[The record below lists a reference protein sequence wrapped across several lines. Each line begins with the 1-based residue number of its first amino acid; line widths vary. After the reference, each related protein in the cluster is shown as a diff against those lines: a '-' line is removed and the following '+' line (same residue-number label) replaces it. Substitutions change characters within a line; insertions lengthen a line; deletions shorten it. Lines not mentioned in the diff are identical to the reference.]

1 MLLIPSICFLP
12 FPSKTPH
19 ELRRVFTTK
28 ASEII
33 FDEMDEV
40 VYLLAQLRKLYVNL
54 NEHYAPPKKNNFFFP
69 TSGAKERTWLIQ
81 LVSITS

>member
-1 MLLIPSICFLP
+1 MWNRCFSFPLSAFSR

-19 ELRRVFTTK
+19 ELRGVFTTK

-54 NEHYAPPKKNNFFFP
+54 NEHYAPPKK
-69 TSGAKERTWLIQ
+69 K
-81 LVSITS
+81 